1 MFLRKCTTSFS
12 VTLLAFV
19 LMARVCCVAASPR
32 DSNPEILQADLGW
45 SFSKVLA
52 LGDFDADDKTDQA
65 RVTGTGAW
73 KSIEVSFSRT
83 QSQTILRFRGE
94 DSSNGALFAN
104 DIDNDGDLD
113 LVWTDLLHT
122 ESVHVWEND
131 GAGHFKSIPSERH
144 ARQFILSGSPAAGTS
159 DRTNSE
165 NAVITPRSAP
175 DFNYDSG
182 FNPYVRIRLPDQRQS
197 QFHPA
202 FEARREPTD
211 RGPPFLIMMRI
222 SFGQTIGLHQR
233 PMADLQPT
241 SF

>member
-12 VTLLAFV
+12 VMLLAFV
-19 LMARVCCVAASPR
+19 LMARVCCLAASPR
-32 DSNPEILQADLGW
+32 DSNAEFLQADPLL
-45 SFSKVLA
+45 SFNKVLA

-65 RVTGTGAW
+65 RVTGTGEW
-73 KSIEVSFSRT
+73 KSIEVSLSRT
-83 QSQTILRFRGE
+83 QFQTILSFRAE
-94 DSSNGALFAN
+94 YFSNGSLFAD

-144 ARQFILSGSPAAGTS
+144 ARQFILSDLPDAATS
-159 DRTNSE
+159 DRTCSE
-165 NAVITPRSAP
+165 NALIAPRSTP
-175 DFNYDSG
+175 DFDYDSG
-182 FNPYVRIRLPDQRQS
+182 FNPYVRIKLPDQRQS

-211 RGPPFLIMMRI
+211 RGPPFL
-222 SFGQTIGLHQR
+222 S
-233 PMADLQPT
+233 
-241 SF
+241 